1 MTVSKQELYI
11 AMRQLLEIGWAA
23 RDFID
28 NKNAVN
34 EARLRQLL
42 DACPPMRKAKEKT
55 LQQAG
60 VRSKANG

>member
-23 RDFID
+23 RDFVD
-28 NKNAVN
+28 DQTAVN

-42 DACPPMRKAKEKT
+42 DACPPMRAAKDKT

-60 VRSKANG
+60 VNK